1 MQNVRLRGIF
11 SLLLVISVIGIDIY
25 TKQIVSNLDS
35 RIDINVIVTIYVI
48 KNYVIAFSMLDE
60 LTMDGLI
67 ILNVII
73 IFILLFLIV
82 EIIKNINSSI
92 NYILGLSFVLGG
104 GVSNFIDRLDDGS
117 VTDFIMIH
125 YNELYFPAIFNL
137 ADVSISLG
145 AILILLSLIIRDHDG
160 NKV

>member
-1 MQNVRLRGIF
+1 MQSVRLRGIL

-25 TKQIVSNLDS
+25 TKQIASSLDS
-35 RIDINVIVTIYVI
+35 RIDINAIVTIYVI
-48 KNYVIAFSMLDE
+48 KNYGIAFSMLDE

-104 GVSNFIDRLDDGS
+104 GLSNFVDRLDDGS

-137 ADVSISLG
+137 ADVAISLG

>member
-1 MQNVRLRGIF
+1 MQSVRLRGIL

-25 TKQIVSNLDS
+25 TKQIVSSLDS
-35 RIDINVIVTIYVI
+35 RIDINAIVTIYVI

-104 GVSNFIDRLDDGS
+104 GLSNFVDRLDDGS

-137 ADVSISLG
+137 ADVAISLG